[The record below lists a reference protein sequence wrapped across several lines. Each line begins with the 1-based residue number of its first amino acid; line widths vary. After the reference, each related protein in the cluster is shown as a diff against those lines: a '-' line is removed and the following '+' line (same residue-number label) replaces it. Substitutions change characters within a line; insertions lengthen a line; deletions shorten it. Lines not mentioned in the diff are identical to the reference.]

1 MPLRRL
7 DWPLARKALQQND
20 SIRRDIGAVRSA
32 LQAILPAHAA
42 LAVWEGGDEP
52 DLYPGEGEAIARALD
67 KRAREFRRGRAC
79 ARAALAQLG
88 VEPAPIL
95 VGPGRAPLWPAG
107 FVGAI
112 THCEGLVAA
121 VVAHASRIAAIGVDA
136 EPARGLPG
144 ETHRHIVHA
153 QERHPD
159 QEVLEMAVF
168 SAKESI
174 HKALFPL
181 TGVRLDFLDVVVRL
195 DREAG
200 HFSAAPAPDARHQ
213 APRLEEL
220 IGRFVVAEGFVL
232 ATCHL
237 EPS

>member
-1 MPLRRL
+1 MR
-7 DWPLARKALQQND
+7 
-20 SIRRDIGAVRSA
+20 AVRSA
-32 LQAILPAHAA
+32 LQAILPAEVA
-42 LAVWEGGDEP
+42 LSVWEGGDEP
-52 DLYPGEGEAIARALD
+52 ELYPGEGEAIARAVE

-88 VEPAPIL
+88 VEPGPIL
-95 VGPGRAPLWPAG
+95 VGPDRGPVWPAG

-112 THCEGLVAA
+112 THCQGLVAA
-121 VVAHASRIAAIGVDA
+121 VAARASRIAAIGVDA

-144 ETHRHIVHA
+144 ETHRHIVRPE
-153 QERHPD
+153 ERHPD
-159 QEVLEMAVF
+159 AEVLEMAVF

-200 HFSAAPAPDARHQ
+200 RFSATPAAGARRR

-220 IGRFVVAEGFVL
+220 SGRFVVTDGFVL
-232 ATCHL
+232 SACHL
-237 EPS
+237 EPAG